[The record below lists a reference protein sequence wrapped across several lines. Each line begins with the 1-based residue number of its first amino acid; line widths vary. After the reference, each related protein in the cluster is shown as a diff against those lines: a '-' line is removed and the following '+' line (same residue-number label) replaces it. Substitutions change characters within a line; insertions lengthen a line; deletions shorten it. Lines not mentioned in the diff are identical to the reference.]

1 MEKNDENRWVV
12 ERLSALDPDW
22 QADFARGKRLLD
34 AGLGRQ
40 TRPWFRMAAA
50 AAVAGICIAAVAFP
64 QTRALA
70 QQLWSHFI
78 LNRVDVVRVDFS
90 DLPLHA
96 QVTAGGPPQA
106 VQDLDDAA
114 RKAGFQPYLPAPG
127 VLPANPSMV
136 VLRAMEAEQTIHVA
150 DFQAALNKVGAKDVQ
165 VPPEWEGVQLRA
177 RIGPIV
183 NLGYADD
190 VGILEAKP
198 IELSI
203 PAGFPL
209 QRFAEVA
216 FRSLRVSER
225 EARALAQRFVAN
237 PAWLLDIPSDEV
249 ANVEQVSLRAGPA
262 LLVEEIN
269 DDGTAGRVTILRSS
283 SERIYC
289 VLANNRQVALRTA
302 DALP

>member
-1 MEKNDENRWVV
+1 MEQHDEDRWVA
-12 ERLSALDPDW
+12 ERMSALDPDW
-22 QADFARGKRLLD
+22 QADFARGKGLLD
-34 AGLGRQ
+34 AGLRRR
-40 TRPWFRMAAA
+40 THTWLWRAAAAA
-50 AAVAGICIAAVAFP
+50 AAVCIAAVALP

-90 DLPLHA
+90 DLPVRA
-96 QVTAGGPPQA
+96 QWTVDGPPQA
-106 VQDLDDAA
+106 VQDLGDAA
-114 RKAGFQPYLPAPG
+114 RKAGFLPYLPAPG

-136 VLRAMEAEQTIHVA
+136 VLGAMQVEQTIHVA
-150 DFQAALNKVGAKDVQ
+150 ELRAALDKVGAKDEQ
-165 VPPEWEGVQLRA
+165 VPPEWEGVQLRVG
-177 RIGPIV
+177 IGPIV
-183 NLGYADD
+183 NLGYADE
-190 VGILEAKP
+190 VGILQAKP

-216 FRSLRVSER
+216 FRSLGVSGR
-225 EARALAQRFVAN
+225 EARALAQKFVAN

-249 ANVEQVSLRAGPA
+249 ADVEQVSLRSGPA
-262 LLVEEIN
+262 LLVQEFN
-269 DDGTAGRVTILRSS
+269 DDGASGGVTVLRST

-289 VLANNRQVALRTA
+289 VFANSRQAALRIA